1 MLTKKQEKTSEEKYD
16 EIRAFIKTCKISDEY
31 VELCETKAAVII
43 MVITDFYTT
52 DKLLKISLEKS
63 REITLIAI
71 AAVLKT
77 FS

>member
-1 MLTKKQEKTSEEKYD
+1 MLTKEQEKTAEEKYN

-31 VELCETKAAVII
+31 AALCETKAAVII

-52 DKLLKISLEKS
+52 DKSLRISVEKS
-63 REITLIAI
+63 KETTLIAL
-71 AAVLKT
+71 AAVLKA